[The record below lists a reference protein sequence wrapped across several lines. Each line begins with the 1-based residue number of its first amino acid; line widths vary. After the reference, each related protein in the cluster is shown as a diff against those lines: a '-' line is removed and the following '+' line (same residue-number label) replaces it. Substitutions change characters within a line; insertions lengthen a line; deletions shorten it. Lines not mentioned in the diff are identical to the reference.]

1 MPMYEYQCKKCK
13 HTFEK
18 IMQYSDKPLK
28 NCPDCGAKNSLEQT
42 ISAPA
47 FQFKG
52 AGWYVTDYAKKGGKS
67 DKAEG
72 KGKSEKSE
80 SSGSD
85 ASGGES
91 SSGDSKSD
99 DSKSSESRGSDSSS
113 GDSESSAK
121 LVESKPKETKSESK
135 KKDVGSKKK

>member
-1 MPMYEYQCKKCK
+1 VPMYEYQCKKCK
-13 HTFEK
+13 HVFEK

-52 AGWYVTDYAKKGGKS
+52 AGWYVTDYAKSGGAKTGSDNTDKS
-67 DKAEG
+67 DKTADKAG
-72 KGKSEKSE
+72 T
-80 SSGSD
+80 
-85 ASGGES
+85 ES
-91 SSGDSKSD
+91 SSTD
-99 DSKSSESRGSDSSS
+99 SS

-121 LVESKPKETKSESK
+121 LVENKPTETKSSETKSGKKETSK
-135 KKDVGSKKK
+135 KKK

>member
-13 HTFEK
+13 HIFEK

-52 AGWYVTDYAKKGGKS
+52 AGWYVTDYAKKSGKS
-67 DKAEG
+67 DKADG

-85 ASGGES
+85 SSGGES
-91 SSGDSKSD
+91 SSGESKNN
-99 DSKSSESRGSDSSS
+99 DSKSSDSKGSDSSS

-121 LVESKPKETKSESK
+121 LVESKPKESKSEKKESGKKSK
-135 KKDVGSKKK
+135 K